1 LFLVAREGIVVR
13 AEALRATVGEVVDH
27 GEDRERERER
37 EREMK
42 GEVKKRVERMA
53 VWRVNGGRHGC
64 GTNDTSDTGQRGRGR
79 VGESI

>member
-1 LFLVAREGIVVR
+1 LFLVAREGIVVG

-27 GEDRERERER
+27 GEDRER